1 MVTRTLLALI
11 LVAVASSAAAQTP
24 PTPPAQPTSPTSSSF
39 VVARGTATITLA
51 PDQAWLNL
59 SVQTRDPKGPEARR
73 LAATAMTSVMAT
85 LKSTGLAADAIK
97 TIGYSLNP
105 DYEYPNGRQ
114 RLRGFVVNN
123 QLQIRIDDID
133 KVADV
138 IDAATSLTLP
148 ASSSV
153 SVGGLRFD
161 VKNRKAAERD
171 ALRMAVED
179 ALASARAMAEG
190 ARSTIGRVLVI
201 TEGVNDSPE
210 LYKPMP
216 AMMAGRAGDVAVST
230 PIEAGDIE
238 IRAWVS
244 VSVEIR

>member
-85 LKSTGLAADAIK
+85 LKSTGLSVDAIK

-133 KVADV
+133 KVTDV

-161 VKNRKAAERD
+161 VKSRKAAERD

>member
-1 MVTRTLLALI
+1 MVTRTLLALA
-11 LVAVASSAAAQTP
+11 LVAVATSAAAQTP
-24 PTPPAQPTSPTSSSF
+24 PTPPTQPTPPASSSF

-85 LKSTGLAADAIK
+85 LKSTGLAADAVK

-133 KVADV
+133 KVAEV

-161 VKNRKAAERD
+161 VKSRKAAERD

-190 ARSTIGRVLVI
+190 ARSSIGRVLVI

>member
-133 KVADV
+133 KVTDV

-161 VKNRKAAERD
+161 VKSRKAAERD

>member
-1 MVTRTLLALI
+1 M
-11 LVAVASSAAAQTP
+11 
-24 PTPPAQPTSPTSSSF
+24 
-39 VVARGTATITLA
+39 A
-51 PDQAWLNL
+51 PDQAWLSL
-59 SVQTRDPKGPEARR
+59 SVQTRDTKGPEARR

-85 LKSTGLAADAIK
+85 LKNTGLAPDAIK
-97 TIGYSLNP
+97 TTGYSLNP

-123 QLQIRIDDID
+123 QLQVRIDDID

-148 ASSSV
+148 ASSSI

-161 VKNRKAAERD
+161 LKNRKAAERD

-179 ALASARAMAEG
+179 ALANARAMAEG
-190 ARSTIGRVLVI
+190 ARSAIGRVLVI
-201 TEGVNDSPE
+201 TEGIDNSTE
-210 LYKPMP
+210 MYKPMP

-244 VSVEIR
+244 VTVEIR

>member
-161 VKNRKAAERD
+161 VKSRKAAERD

>member
-161 VKNRKAAERD
+161 VKSRKAAERD

-179 ALASARAMAEG
+179 ALASARAMGEG

>member
-1 MVTRTLLALI
+1 MVTRTLLALA
-11 LVAVASSAAAQTP
+11 LVAVATSAAAQTP
-24 PTPPAQPTSPTSSSF
+24 PTPPTQPTPPASSSF

-190 ARSTIGRVLVI
+190 ARSSIGRVLVI

-216 AMMAGRAGDVAVST
+216 AMLAGRAGDVAVST